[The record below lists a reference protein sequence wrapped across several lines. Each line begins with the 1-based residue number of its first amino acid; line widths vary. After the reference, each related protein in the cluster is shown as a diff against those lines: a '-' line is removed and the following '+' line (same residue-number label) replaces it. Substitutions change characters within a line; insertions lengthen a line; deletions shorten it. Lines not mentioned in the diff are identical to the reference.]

1 MLKEVNCF
9 KFPKMIIGSVLELNV
24 NVVVQKETKQRV
36 GRDVRECGQG
46 NSLAL
51 DLT

>member
-1 MLKEVNCF
+1 MLKEVNYF
-9 KFPKMIIGSVLELNV
+9 KFVKKIISSVLELNV

-36 GRDVRECGQG
+36 GRDVKQCGQG
-46 NSLAL
+46 NSLAF